1 MLPINLSFTG
11 QSGNPK
17 KKVKRTQQDT
27 APGSRKKNLN
37 AKQSDQLRK
46 KKD

>member
-27 APGSRKKNLN
+27 ALGGRKEK
-37 AKQSDQLRK
+37 AHCK
-46 KKD
+46 KRVTS

>member
-17 KKVKRTQQDT
+17 NKVKRTQQDT
-27 APGSRKKNLN
+27 ALGG
-37 AKQSDQLRK
+37 RK
-46 KKD
+46 KKLIAKRE